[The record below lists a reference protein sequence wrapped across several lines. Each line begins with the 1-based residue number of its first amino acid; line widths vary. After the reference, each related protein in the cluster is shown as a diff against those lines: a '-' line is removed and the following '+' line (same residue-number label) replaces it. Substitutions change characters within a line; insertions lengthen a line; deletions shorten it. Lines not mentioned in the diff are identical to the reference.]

1 MKSVKEVIA
10 ESANKWF
17 YFNEIEVEGELS
29 VRKRRCLITNIVQ
42 RLEKIETW
50 VLSKE

>member
-10 ESANKWF
+10 EGANKW
-17 YFNEIEVEGELS
+17 YHFNHIEVEGQPS
-29 VRKRRCLITNIVQ
+29 VRKRRCLVTGIVQ
-42 RLEKIETW
+42 RLETKEVW